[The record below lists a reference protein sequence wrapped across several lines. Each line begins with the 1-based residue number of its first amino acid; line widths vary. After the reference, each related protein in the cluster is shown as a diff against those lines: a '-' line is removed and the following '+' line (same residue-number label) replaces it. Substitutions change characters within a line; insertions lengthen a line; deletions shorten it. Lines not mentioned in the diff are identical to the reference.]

1 MQNRTN
7 INTHLSSSTFCVLL
21 SIAALLGSSTATI
34 ADDAKEEIKPIT
46 PAKIERKE
54 PVDFDADIYPIF
66 ELKCIACHNT
76 SYEESRFNLET
87 VELIRKGGKRGTA
100 VVAGEPDKSLIY
112 ILAAHAKNPV
122 MPPPENDADAEPLT
136 PEELGLLR
144 QWILEGAKM
153 GKGMDEEVIN
163 WRPLP
168 ATMKSIYSVAV
179 SPRNNLIAA
188 GRTNRLHLYD
198 ARTGSEI
205 TQLVDPTLIQ
215 VQVDGKPIYPNGAAH
230 LDLIHSI
237 AFSNNGQLLATGGYR
252 VVKLWQ
258 QQRNVQSQQV
268 SLATEGTTLAASQDR
283 QWLATGTSDGSIQL
297 SQIGPG
303 TTAATTLTGHST
315 PIRSLA
321 FATVSAE
328 QLKAGQLRLVS
339 TADDST
345 IRLWDISIASDNGTQ
360 TVNGQQVGILTSPV
374 PVKQLAV
381 NPQGTQIAAACN
393 DGLIRIWNL
402 NDLPKSETPQPEKA
416 EANAENKA
424 GESPE
429 AKAAPAPVAELK
441 SHEKPVSSVL
451 YLDAKGEQLVS
462 ADESG
467 IVHVW
472 DVTKKASI
480 RNWNH
485 KAAVLSMS
493 ATSDGTKLVTTGAD
507 GEIRMWNVAE
517 GKPIW
522 NVSGDIAAKFETTDL
537 TDDKTVAEQQLAVL
551 NEQLKA
557 AETDLKQRTEAKTKA
572 DEALKKAQDALPDIQ
587 KKQNEADA
595 ALAAAKKELTE
606 NKPLKAAEQKVA
618 ETQKA
623 ATDSKMAAE
632 QSVKTLQQAQ
642 EAEKQAQ
649 IALTAAKKELD
660 AKPDDEALK
669 KKFADAT
676 TAVNDATAALK
687 KATDEKVAADKQKTT
702 ADAALVAAQKELEA
716 KKKDD
721 SLKKK
726 VDAAQKVAT
735 DAAAATKKANDEIER
750 AKKTV
755 ERSVQAI
762 ANSEKNKAAALA
774 KRDDK
779 DKQVKSATEQLT
791 QAQTALKE
799 SVKPVVASAISPNG
813 STLATSGINGTLQLW
828 DVSTGH
834 SVSQIGS
841 EDKVPAAAICFTA
854 DSQVASTGANKKT
867 IVWKVH
873 STWKLIARLGADKEN
888 PLSLNGSPFANR
900 VLALDFNHNDELLAT
915 GGGDPSRSGEIHL
928 WNLKDFSLQSTL
940 KEPHSDTVLSLQ
952 FSRDGQHLLS
962 GASDKFV
969 KLFDVASGKYV
980 RSYEGHTHH
989 VLGVTWKAD
998 GYTIASAGADNA
1010 IKIWNVETGEQRRTI
1025 SNHGKQVT
1033 ALKYI
1038 GVGDLIASC
1047 GGDKSVRLHKTS
1059 DGKQVRTFA
1068 GGTDYMHTLAVTA
1081 DQKLII
1087 ASGDAGV
1094 LRIWNG
1100 KDGKPVTQIAP

>member
-1 MQNRTN
+1 MQKRSNN
-7 INTHLSSSTFCVLL
+7 NSQIPSSIRCVWASLAIV
-21 SIAALLGSSTATI
+21 SICSTAI
-34 ADDAKEEIKPIT
+34 FADEKKEEIKPIT
-46 PAKIERKE
+46 PAKIDRKE
-54 PVDFDADIYPIF
+54 PVDFDADIYPIL

-100 VVAGEPDKSLIY
+100 VVAGQPDKSLIY
-112 ILAAHAKNPV
+112 ILAAHGKNPV

-153 GKGMDEEVIN
+153 GEGMDEEVIN

-205 TQLVDPTLIQ
+205 TQLVDPVLSQ
-215 VQVDGKPIYPNGAAH
+215 VQIEGKPIYPNGAAH

-237 AFSNNGQLLATGGYR
+237 SFSNNGQLLATGGYR

-258 QQRNVQSQQV
+258 QQRNVQSQQI
-268 SLATEGTTLAASQDR
+268 SLAAEGTTLAMSQDR
-283 QWLATGTSDGSIQL
+283 QWLAAGTSDGSIQI
-297 SQIGPG
+297 SQVGSSKP
-303 TTAATTLTGHST
+303 AVTTLTGHSA

-328 QLKAGQLRLVS
+328 QLKAGKMRLVS
-339 TADDST
+339 TADDNT
-345 IRLWDISIASDNGTQ
+345 IRLWDISIASDTIS
-360 TVNGQQVGILTSPV
+360 GQQVGMLNSSV
-374 PVKQLAV
+374 AVKQLAV
-381 NPQGTQIAAACN
+381 NPQGTQVAAACS

-402 NDLPKSETPQPEKA
+402 SDLPKGNTAPADKADTTPENTDEASA
-416 EANAENKA
+416 ED
-424 GESPE
+424 
-429 AKAAPAPVAELK
+429 KAAPAPVVELK
-441 SHEKPVSSVL
+441 SHEKPVTAIL
-451 YLDAKGEQLVS
+451 YLGIKGEQLVS

-467 IVHVW
+467 VVHLW
-472 DVTKKASI
+472 DIAKKASA

-493 ATSDGTKLVTTGAD
+493 ATADGTKVVTTGAD
-507 GEIRMWNVAE
+507 GEIRMWNVAD
-517 GKPIW
+517 GKSIW
-522 NVSGDIAAKFETTDL
+522 NVNGDIAAKFQTTDL
-537 TDDKTVAEQQLAVL
+537 TSDKTVSEQQLAIL
-551 NEQLKA
+551 NTQLKA
-557 AETDLKQRTEAKTKA
+557 AETDLKQRGEAKTKA
-572 DEALKKAQDALPDIQ
+572 DEALKKAQDALPAIQ
-587 KKQNEADA
+587 KKQKEADA
-595 ALAAAKKELTE
+595 ALAAAKKEFTE
-606 NKPLKAAEQKVA
+606 NKPLKAAEQKA
-618 ETQKA
+618 ADTLKA
-623 ATDSKMAAE
+623 SNDSKTKAE
-632 QSVKTLQQAQ
+632 QSVKALQKSQ
-642 EAEKQAQ
+642 EEEKQAKKF
-649 IALTAAKKELD
+649 LAAVKKELD
-660 AKPDDEALK
+660 SKPDDESLK

-676 TAVNDATAALK
+676 TAANNAAAAVK
-687 KATDEKVAADKQKTT
+687 KATDEKVAADKQKTS
-702 ADAALVAAQKELEA
+702 ADAALAAAKKELEA
-716 KKKDD
+716 KKKDE

-735 DAAAATKKANDEIER
+735 DAAAATKKANADIDR

-762 ANSEKNKAAALA
+762 ANSEKNKATALA

-791 QAQTALKE
+791 KAQAAQKE
-799 SVKPVVASAISPNG
+799 SAKPVVASAFSPNG
-813 STLATSGINGTLQLW
+813 LTLATSGVNGTLQLW
-828 DVSTGH
+828 DVNTGN
-834 SVSQIGS
+834 SVSQIS
-841 EDKVPAAAICFTA
+841 SDNKVPATAVCFTT
-854 DSQVASTGANKKT
+854 DDRVVSTGSDKQA
-867 IVWKVH
+867 IVWNVH

-900 VLALDFNHNDELLAT
+900 VLALDFNHNDEILAT

-928 WNLKDFSLQSTL
+928 WNLKDFSLQSTFE
-940 KEPHSDTVLSLQ
+940 EPHSDTVLSLQ
-952 FSRDGQHLLS
+952 FSRDGKHLLS

-969 KLFDVASGKYV
+969 KMFEVATSKYV

-989 VLGVTWKAD
+989 VLGVAWKAD

-1010 IKIWNVETGEQRRTI
+1010 IKVWNVETGEQRRTI

-1047 GGDKSVRLHKTS
+1047 GGDKSVRLHKTT

-1068 GGTDYMHTLAVTA
+1068 GGTDYMHTLDVTA
-1081 DQKLII
+1081 DQNLII